1 MSCQGFVVNVS
12 HFEVNFPEL
21 PGESGV
27 FWQAKTIKINSLLE
41 LFDCKSLL
49 KSWVFS
55 ERSLDIRNP
64 KHPTHSVSLY
74 TYNLPPKLPKCS
86 YGLFGKTM
94 KNHQWPLELQCR
106 IFWWFGIGST
116 KM

>member
-41 LFDCKSLL
+41 LFDCKFLL

-55 ERSLDIRNP
+55 ERSLDIEIPNTL
-64 KHPTHSVSLY
+64 HIVYLY
-74 TYNLPPKLPKCS
+74 IHTIY
-86 YGLFGKTM
+86 
-94 KNHQWPLELQCR
+94 PLNYPNVAMVFSER
-106 IFWWFGIGST
+106 P
-116 KM
+116 